1 MKRIIENQK
10 LIIKK
15 INRNDQDI
23 RRLDRRT
30 KPQNENS
37 IWNWAKNT
45 AKGVFHVG
53 AHTITIASIYSGI
66 TELNGLITA
75 LSTQITD
82 EIGASDELIG
92 EEIIEAKNEVEET
105 IDKMEAST
113 SQHIEYSEEHIILEL
128 KENKKDLENYL
139 PDQMASRVVGIP
151 YARFDSMSNYY
162 PTIYFNFVEYNPTG
176 YNRYIR
182 WKARL
187 KIKNEEFSPD
197 YANRL
202 RNNIINRVPFLH
214 RTGPNRYYYVSEDK
228 RWKTTIYCCTQ
239 RSGEQAVEYMCKV
252 IEEDFKPT
260 QGSYTTKRLRHRLS
274 KNIPAISQIP
284 NNPDNYHEVFIV
296 QLIRVAVLING
307 AISPITIW
315 PIPSEPLS
323 LKK

>member
-1 MKRIIENQK
+1 M
-10 LIIKK
+10 
-15 INRNDQDI
+15 DV
-23 RRLDRRT
+23 RT
-30 KPQNENS
+30 KPQRKGGL
-37 IWNWAKNT
+37 WNWVRNT
-45 AKGVFHVG
+45 AAGVFQVG
-53 AHTITIASIYSGI
+53 AHTVTIGSIAAGL
-66 TELNGLITA
+66 TEINGLITA
-75 LSTQITD
+75 LSTQVTD

-92 EEIIEAKNEVEET
+92 QEIIDAKDEVEET

-113 SQHIEYSEEHIILEL
+113 SQHIEYSEEQVILEI

-151 YARFDSMSNYY
+151 YARFDSMCNYY
-162 PTIYFNFVEYNPTG
+162 PTIYFNFVEYNPTS

-187 KIKNEEFSPD
+187 KIKNEEFSPA
-197 YANRL
+197 YAQRL
-202 RNNIINRVPFLH
+202 RNNIVARTPFLH

-252 IEEDFKPT
+252 IEEPFIPT
-260 QGSYTTKRLRHRLS
+260 QGSYTTKRLRKRLS
-274 KNIPAISQIP
+274 QNIPAVSGVP

-296 QLIRVAVLING
+296 QLLRVNVLING

-315 PIPSEPLS
+315 PIPSEPFLIKEKNNADS
-323 LKK
+323 KKIPNNIHE